1 MIVLPS
7 SAGIYR
13 PFVSSGPTPPISAN
27 LARWYSANYGITS
40 SGGVVSQMDDL
51 SGNGQHATQS
61 TSGKRPSLITNARK
75 TNSMLSFDGVDDAV
89 TFNGITLT
97 GDFSIYWV
105 GSIEETPGNSSGY
118 FTQNDNGGASSTN
131 GVNNFAAGVYWYNN
145 GGDILANNLGRV
157 YQTSLDIVCIRRT
170 GSTITCEINDLDDS
184 TSPANANPTIGC
196 IGHAFTGYSQMKFG
210 EMLVYT
216 AYHGTSDKTTVVN
229 ALKSTWKYPTLPV
242 SGAALWLD
250 GSRWDTLYTT
260 DTGSTNVA
268 TNGGAIGRWEDL
280 SGNARHGKARGV
292 NNTTYNSAQRPTWNS
307 PNNGING
314 LGTLSFNGT
323 NQWLAADSTEAWN
336 MVFSGDYTIDLW
348 AKFPNNTAQQDLF
361 GQDTGG
367 GQQPKWILGLNNPG
381 VAGSGVLGFLY
392 NISTVG
398 NYVFGVNWTP
408 TNNVAYRITV
418 TRFGNDTKFFING
431 LQQGATQTSAN
442 RPRLTTGIKLAIGQD
457 GENYKFTNGQIGE
470 AVFYP
475 FAYGVSDFSAMATY
489 SSQKWGV

>member
-1 MIVLPS
+1 MIILPS

-27 LARWYSANYGITS
+27 LARWYSANYGVTS

-61 TSGKRPSLITNARK
+61 TSGKRPSLVTNARK

-105 GSIEETPGNSSGY
+105 GSIEETPGNSSSY
-118 FTQNDNGGASSTN
+118 FTQNDNGGLGNTN
-131 GVNNFAAGVYWYNN
+131 GVNNFQSGSYWFNN
-145 GGDILANNLGRV
+145 GADILAGNHGRV
-157 YQTSLDIVCIRRT
+157 YQTSLDIVVIRRT

-250 GSRWDTLYTT
+250 GSRWDTLITT
-260 DTGSTNVA
+260 DTGSTNVT

-280 SGNARHGKARGV
+280 SGNARHALQATAG
-292 NNTTYNSAQRPTWNS
+292 SRPTWNS
-307 PNNGING
+307 PNNGRIG
-314 LGTLSFNGT
+314 LGAVAFNGSQTVLTSYNQSNFGT
-323 NQWLAADSTEAWN
+323 NDFTIEAW
-336 MVFSGDYTIDLW
+336 I
-348 AKFPNNTAQQDLF
+348 NTADASNIKAIAGTLL
-361 GQDTGG
+361 TGFDG
-367 GQQPKWILGLNNPG
+367 GWQIRT
-381 VAGSGVLGFLY
+381 GSGKFYFGIAVSGGVELADTATISTNTWYHVAVTRSGTTLRTFVNGVNGGTLTNSS
-392 NISTVG
+392 NISNTNSVRVG
-398 NYVFGVNWTP
+398 HDGGSTLTARIWNGKIQNLLIYKGQALYTSNFTP
-408 TNNVAYRITV
+408 
-418 TRFGNDTKFFING
+418 F
-431 LQQGATQTSAN
+431 
-442 RPRLTTGIKLAIGQD
+442 
-457 GENYKFTNGQIGE
+457 
-470 AVFYP
+470 
-475 FAYGVSDFSAMATY
+475 M
-489 SSQKWGV
+489 SS

>member
-1 MIVLPS
+1 MIILPS

-13 PFVSSGPTPPISAN
+13 PFISSGPTPPISAN

-118 FTQNDNGGASSTN
+118 FTQNDNGGSSSTN

-157 YQTSLDIVCIRRT
+157 YQTSLDIVCIRRS

-260 DTGSTNVA
+260 DTGSTNVT

-280 SGNARHGKARGV
+280 SGNARHAKQATAG
-292 NNTTYNSAQRPTWNS
+292 SRPTWNS
-307 PNNGING
+307 PNNGINA
-314 LGTLSFNGT
+314 LGTTIANGSSQFITLDNTSSWGLVYSGDFTINAVIKATSTGGVVIGQSNGPGGTAKWSFGYGSNGVVGSGQLGLHYNGAGSSFVRVAWSPTSGT
-323 NQWLAADSTEAWN
+323 N
-336 MVFSGDYTIDLW
+336 
-348 AKFPNNTAQQDLF
+348 
-361 GQDTGG
+361 
-367 GQQPKWILGLNNPG
+367 
-381 VAGSGVLGFLY
+381 
-392 NISTVG
+392 
-398 NYVFGVNWTP
+398 
-408 TNNVAYRITV
+408 YRITASR
-418 TRFGNDTKFFING
+418 TGNDHQFFVNG
-431 LQQGATQTSAN
+431 VQQGTTQTTAN
-442 RPRLTTGIKLAIGQD
+442 RPGNPTNAATVFQLGNGDASYFGGHIAEITVHTSYLSGSQITGM
-457 GENYKFTNGQIGE
+457 N
-470 AVFYP
+470 
-475 FAYGVSDFSAMATY
+475 TY
-489 SSQKWGV
+489 FSQKWGV

>member
-1 MIVLPS
+1 MIILPS

-13 PFVSSGPTPPISAN
+13 PFISSGPTPPISSN
-27 LARWYSANYGITS
+27 LARWYSANYGVTS

-105 GSIEETPGNSSGY
+105 GSIEESPGNSSSY
-118 FTQNDNGGASSTN
+118 FTQNDNGGLGNTN
-131 GVNNFAAGVYWYNN
+131 GVNNFQSGSYWYNN
-145 GGDILANNLGRV
+145 GADILAGNHGRV

-196 IGHAFTGYSQMKFG
+196 IGHGFTGYSQMKFG

-250 GSRWDTLYTT
+250 GSRWDTLFTT
-260 DTGSTNVA
+260 DTGSTNVT

-280 SGNARHGKARGV
+280 SGNARHALQATAG
-292 NNTTYNSAQRPTWNS
+292 SRPTWNS
-307 PNNGING
+307 PNNGRIGLGAVAFNGSQWLGIASPNANFGTGDFTIEMWINSTDVTVLKTP
-314 LGTLSFNGT
+314 LGTLTSGFDGGWQVVQSGSKFGFGIGVSGGIETYGSTVSSNTWYHFAVCRAGTTLRTFYNGTVASTITNSSNISQTGAMNVGWSNETAQTGRRFNGKIQ
-323 NQWLAADSTEAWN
+323 NLLIYKGQAL
-336 MVFSGDYTIDLW
+336 YTSN
-348 AKFPNNTAQQDLF
+348 F
-361 GQDTGG
+361 
-367 GQQPKWILGLNNPG
+367 
-381 VAGSGVLGFLY
+381 
-392 NISTVG
+392 
-398 NYVFGVNWTP
+398 TP
-408 TNNVAYRITV
+408 
-418 TRFGNDTKFFING
+418 F
-431 LQQGATQTSAN
+431 
-442 RPRLTTGIKLAIGQD
+442 
-457 GENYKFTNGQIGE
+457 
-470 AVFYP
+470 
-475 FAYGVSDFSAMATY
+475 M
-489 SSQKWGV
+489 SS

>member
-1 MIVLPS
+1 MIILPS

-13 PFVSSGPTPPISAN
+13 PFISSGPTPPISAN

-118 FTQNDNGGASSTN
+118 FTQNDNGGSSSTN

-260 DTGSTNVA
+260 DTGSTNVT

-280 SGNARHGKARGV
+280 SGNARHAKQATAG
-292 NNTTYNSAQRPTWNS
+292 SRPTWVS
-307 PNNGING
+307 PNNGRIG
-314 LGTLSFNGT
+314 LGAVAFNGSSHWIRSAT
-323 NQWLAADSTEAWN
+323 SNAAFK
-336 MVFSGDYTIDLW
+336 FSGDFTIEFWMKSSDTTTTTQRGIFDTRETPLG
-348 AKFPNNTAQQDLF
+348 AGVMIREDGTKFLVFMNGAVLLTTASNTR
-361 GQDTGG
+361 
-367 GQQPKWILGLNNPG
+367 
-381 VAGSGVLGFLY
+381 VANTWQHIALCRSGS
-392 NISTVG
+392 TC
-398 NYVFGVNWTP
+398 
-408 TNNVAYRITV
+408 R
-418 TRFGNDTKFFING
+418 FFING
-431 LQQGATQTSAN
+431 SLTNTATNSTN
-442 RPRLTTGIKLAIGQD
+442 LTEGGCLISGFVDTVPPNTLNASFI
-457 GENYKFTNGQIGE
+457 YNGQLQNLLVYNGQ
-470 AVFYP
+470 ALYTSNFTP
-475 FAYGVSDFSAMATY
+475 FM
-489 SSQKWGV
+489 SS